1 MKYFNRSKSE
11 DLHLNGKIPYSHRKM
26 DHLSGLPDNIDE
38 KNDEKVEEDVRTY
51 SILIKRDLFVV
62 PDPRT
67 DSLNLQTPAQRP
79 RHLQLMEQ
87 KY

>member
-26 DHLSGLPDNIDE
+26 DHFSELPDNIDE
-38 KNDEKVEEDVRTY
+38 IFFEKVEEDFHTY

-62 PDPRT
+62 PDLRT
-67 DSLNLQTPAQRP
+67 NSSNLQRP
-79 RHLQLMEQ
+79 CHLQLMEQ
-87 KY
+87 KDPRQ